1 MTSRTAVIPAR
12 GGSTRL
18 IDKNIYPING
28 KPLIC
33 YTIEAVLNSKLFDT
47 VYVSTDSSKI
57 ANVAREYSGITIF
70 DRPAEFSGEKVTV
83 VSALLDMM
91 KHIKKHDQFSYFL
104 PTCPF
109 RNSDDIEKGVS
120 LLTTDVD
127 SVISTCHYDD
137 PPQLSMIEGHGNY
150 AYPVFDNL
158 RAGVTNSKYI
168 TKYIKPSGG
177 FYMGWW
183 DRILENGNFFTGNI
197 KSVLTP
203 KERAVDID
211 DIFDIKYAEAVLNFS
226 K

>member
-1 MTSRTAVIPAR
+1 MTTKLAVIPAR

-18 IDKNIYPING
+18 KDKNIYPICG
-28 KPLIC
+28 KPLIS
-33 YTIEAVLNSKLFDT
+33 YSIEAVIESGCFDK
-47 VYVSTDSSKI
+47 VLVSTDSSKI
-57 ANVAREYSGITIF
+57 VDVARQYPEVEIY
-70 DRPAEFSGEKVTV
+70 DRPVEFSGERVTV
-83 VSALLDMM
+83 VAALLDMM
-91 KHIKKHDQFSYFL
+91 SKLDKFDTFSYFL

-109 RNSDDIEKGVS
+109 RNSDDIKKGVE

-127 SVISTCHYDD
+127 SVISTCYFDA
-137 PPQLSMIEGHGNY
+137 PPQLAMIQGQDGF

-168 TKYIKPSGG
+168 TRYIKPSGG

-183 DRILENGNFFTGNI
+183 DRILEHGNFFTGAI

-211 DIFDIKYAEAVLNFS
+211 DIFDIKLAEEILRS
-226 K
+226 Q